1 MQSARVIVFL
11 SGLLA
16 GVLHVVSGPDHLAA
30 IAPLTVRA
38 PRAAPA
44 LGAAW
49 GIGHGGGIAI
59 WLAAAAIAR
68 SWFGVQL
75 APDALEALVGI
86 SLIGLGIVNFGER
99 TASPARQAGPLLAFL
114 FGLLHGSAGAT
125 HLLALL
131 PTLGLPPPSVI
142 AYASG
147 YLCAGIVA
155 MAGAASLFGRLS
167 GRVADLRH
175 IRRACA
181 GAAALLGVVWLLRA
195 VSSLA

>member
-1 MQSARVIVFL
+1 V
-11 SGLLA
+11 
-16 GVLHVVSGPDHLAA
+16 
-30 IAPLTVRA
+30 
-38 PRAAPA
+38 
-44 LGAAW
+44 
-49 GIGHGGGIAI
+49 

-86 SLIGLGIVNFGER
+86 SLIGLGIVNFGEHPSHPER
-99 TASPARQAGPLLAFL
+99 HGGPRLAFL

-131 PTLGLPPPSVI
+131 PTLGLPPTSVL
-142 AYASG
+142 AYAAG

-167 GRVADLRH
+167 GRVADVRH

-181 GAAALLGVVWLLRA
+181 AAAALLGAVWLLRA
-195 VSSLA
+195 LVGLA